1 MFWPRYNDLFTRCLT
16 FSLIYWWIQF
26 HFILLRITSNMES
39 LHICQAWLFIFLRD
53 KVSLTKT
60 FVKIKSSC
68 ELLTTWIVYMEERYG
83 HTYIDIQD
91 SNPWPSLNFFFRLSF
106 RNYIS
111 SVYNCDDL
119 PSNNSSL
126 RSSHI
131 RFSHIHYFIIILSR
145 VYNEPI

>member
-16 FSLIYWWIQF
+16 FSLIYYYIQF
-26 HFILLRITSNMES
+26 HFIFALLWGWKVFIF
-39 LHICQAWLFIFLRD
+39 CQAWLFIFLQD

-131 RFSHIHYFIIILSR
+131 RFSYIHYFIIILSR